1 MKRGL
6 GDNLELDDDKA
17 RVDVAAVHRYISEE
31 SYWAKG
37 RSLERQQQL
46 VDGAERIVGL
56 YDGDEQIGFCRA
68 ATGDGVSFAYLAD
81 VYVLP
86 EYRGRKLGEALV
98 EEMVNR
104 GPLAD
109 RIWLLHTK
117 DAHGLYRKFGF
128 GPPGER
134 LMERR
139 PEDQA
144 SRSTSHASD
153 SG

>member
-1 MKRGL
+1 MKREL
-6 GDNLELDDDKA
+6 GDGIELDDDKA
-17 RVDVAAVHRYISEE
+17 RVDVAAVHRYLSEE
-31 SYWAKG
+31 SYWAEG
-37 RSLERQQQL
+37 RTLERQQDL
-46 VDGAERIVGL
+46 VDGAERVLGL
-56 YDGDEQIGFCRA
+56 YDKGRQIGFCRA
-68 ATGDGVSFAYLAD
+68 ATNDGVSFAYLAD
-81 VYVLP
+81 VYVLA

-98 EEMVNR
+98 EEMVER

-139 PEDQA
+139 PENQA
-144 SRSTSHASD
+144 SRASNHSSD
-153 SG
+153 NE